1 MLERAF
7 QPSGPNS
14 EHTTHYRQKQRLRAR
29 QTIER
34 DFNNWLLNAQL
45 AARIKTLCAK
55 GQTDEPDNL
64 ILRS

>member
-14 EHTTHYRQKQRLRAR
+14 EHITHYRQKQRLRAR

-34 DFNNWLLNAQL
+34 DFNNWLPHQDAVCQGANRRA
-45 AARIKTLCAK
+45 
-55 GQTDEPDNL
+55 
-64 ILRS
+64 